1 MMKKREQLDLIRQH
15 KASIIGLEQ
24 ARKSAV
30 CIPLID
36 TEDGFDV
43 LFEIRS
49 SRMQSQPG
57 DICFPGGMVE
67 QRETEQEA
75 AVREMTEEL
84 LVDPRQIRMIGPM
97 DIFPASRLYVYPF
110 VVLLENYR
118 KTFSTDEVED
128 VFRVPLQFFLE
139 NEPEIYYT
147 HMQVIPGED
156 FPYDR
161 IYKGREYEW
170 RERTEEIFFY
180 QYKQYNIWGMTAK
193 MIEALARLIR
203 NGQAPVE
210 TEIK

>member
-1 MMKKREQLDLIRQH
+1 MEKKEQLNRISRH
-15 KASIIGLEQ
+15 KASIIGMDQ

-36 TEDGFDV
+36 TADGFDV

-49 SRMQSQPG
+49 SQIQSQPG
-57 DICFPGGMVE
+57 DVCFPGGMVE
-67 QRETEQEA
+67 PGETEVQA
-75 AVREMTEEL
+75 AVREMREEL
-84 LVDPRQIRMIGPM
+84 LVDASQIHMVGPM

-110 VVLLENYR
+110 VVLLEQYGN
-118 KTFSTDEVED
+118 TFSTDEVEA

-139 NEPEIYYT
+139 TEPEVYYT
-147 HMQVIPGED
+147 RMKVIPGED

-161 IYKGREYEW
+161 IYGGRNYGW
-170 RERTEEIFFY
+170 RERREEIFFY

-203 NGQAPVE
+203 
-210 TEIK
+210 

>member
-1 MMKKREQLDLIRQH
+1 MKKKEQLDLIRQH
-15 KASIIGLEQ
+15 KASIIGMDQ

-30 CIPLID
+30 CITLID
-36 TEDGFDV
+36 IEEGFDV
-43 LFEIRS
+43 LFEVRS
-49 SRMQSQPG
+49 SKIQSQPG

-67 QRETEQEA
+67 RGETEQEA

-84 LVDPRQIRMIGPM
+84 LVDSSQIHMIGPM

-110 VVLLENYR
+110 VVLLENY
-118 KTFSTDEVED
+118 KETFSTDEVET
-128 VFRVPLQFFLE
+128 VFRVPLRFFVE
-139 NEPEIYYT
+139 NDPEIYYT
-147 HMQVIPGED
+147 HMQVIPGDD

-161 IYKGREYEW
+161 IHGGKKYGW

-203 NGQAPVE
+203 TGQHPGD
-210 TEIK
+210 IKT

>member
-1 MMKKREQLDLIRQH
+1 MEKKEQLNRISRH
-15 KASIIGLEQ
+15 KASTIGMDQ

-36 TEDGFDV
+36 TADGFDV

-49 SRMQSQPG
+49 SQIQSQPG
-57 DICFPGGMVE
+57 DVCFPGGMVE
-67 QRETEQEA
+67 PGETEAQA
-75 AVREMTEEL
+75 AVREMREEL
-84 LVDPRQIRMIGPM
+84 LVDASQIHMVGPM

-110 VVLLENYR
+110 VVLLEQYGN
-118 KTFSTDEVED
+118 TFSTDEVEA

-139 NEPEIYYT
+139 TEPEVYYT
-147 HMQVIPGED
+147 RMKVIPGED

-161 IYKGREYEW
+161 IYGGRNYGW
-170 RERTEEIFFY
+170 RERREEIFFY

-203 NGQAPVE
+203 
-210 TEIK
+210 

>member
-1 MMKKREQLDLIRQH
+1 MEKKEQLNRISRH
-15 KASIIGLEQ
+15 KASIIGMDQ

-36 TEDGFDV
+36 TADGFDV

-49 SRMQSQPG
+49 SQIQSQPG
-57 DICFPGGMVE
+57 DVCFPGGMVE
-67 QRETEQEA
+67 PGETEAQA
-75 AVREMTEEL
+75 AVREMREEL
-84 LVDPRQIRMIGPM
+84 LVDASQIHMVGPM

-110 VVLLENYR
+110 VVLLEQYGN
-118 KTFSTDEVED
+118 TFSTDEVEA

-139 NEPEIYYT
+139 TEPEVYYT
-147 HMQVIPGED
+147 RMKVIPGED

-161 IYKGREYEW
+161 IYGGRNYGGRE
-170 RERTEEIFFY
+170 RREEIFFY

-203 NGQAPVE
+203 
-210 TEIK
+210 

>member
-1 MMKKREQLDLIRQH
+1 MEKKEQLNRISRH
-15 KASIIGLEQ
+15 KASIIGMDQ

-36 TEDGFDV
+36 TADGFDV

-49 SRMQSQPG
+49 SQIQSQPG
-57 DICFPGGMVE
+57 DVCFPGGMVE
-67 QRETEQEA
+67 PGETEAQA
-75 AVREMTEEL
+75 AVREMREEL
-84 LVDPRQIRMIGPM
+84 LVDASQIHMVGPM

-110 VVLLENYR
+110 VVLLEQYGN
-118 KTFSTDEVED
+118 TFSTDEVEA

-139 NEPEIYYT
+139 TEPEVYYT
-147 HMQVIPGED
+147 RMKVIPGED

-161 IYKGREYEW
+161 IYGGRNYGW
-170 RERTEEIFFY
+170 RERREEIFFY

-203 NGQAPVE
+203 
-210 TEIK
+210 

>member
-1 MMKKREQLDLIRQH
+1 MEKKEQLNRISRH
-15 KASIIGLEQ
+15 KASIIGMDQ

-36 TEDGFDV
+36 TADGFDV

-49 SRMQSQPG
+49 SQIQSQPG
-57 DICFPGGMVE
+57 DVCFPGGMVE
-67 QRETEQEA
+67 PGETEAQA
-75 AVREMTEEL
+75 AVREMREEL
-84 LVDPRQIRMIGPM
+84 LVDASQIHMVGPM

-110 VVLLENYR
+110 VVLLEQYGN
-118 KTFSTDEVED
+118 TFSTDEVEA

-139 NEPEIYYT
+139 TEPEVYYT
-147 HMQVIPGED
+147 RMKVIPGED

-161 IYKGREYEW
+161 IYGGRKYGW
-170 RERTEEIFFY
+170 RERREEIFFY

-203 NGQAPVE
+203 
-210 TEIK
+210 

>member
-1 MMKKREQLDLIRQH
+1 MEKKEQLNRISRH
-15 KASIIGLEQ
+15 KASIIGMDQ

-36 TEDGFDV
+36 TADGFDV

-49 SRMQSQPG
+49 SQIQSQPG
-57 DICFPGGMVE
+57 DVCFPGGMVE
-67 QRETEQEA
+67 PGETEAQA
-75 AVREMTEEL
+75 AVREMREEL
-84 LVDPRQIRMIGPM
+84 LVDVSQIHMVGPM

-110 VVLLENYR
+110 VVLLEQYGN
-118 KTFSTDEVED
+118 TFSTDEVEA

-139 NEPEIYYT
+139 TEPEVYYT
-147 HMQVIPGED
+147 RMKVIPGED

-161 IYKGREYEW
+161 IYGGRNYGW
-170 RERTEEIFFY
+170 RERREEIFFY

-203 NGQAPVE
+203 
-210 TEIK
+210 

>member
-1 MMKKREQLDLIRQH
+1 MEKKEQLNRISRH
-15 KASIIGLEQ
+15 KASIIGMDQ

-36 TEDGFDV
+36 TADGFDV

-49 SRMQSQPG
+49 SQIQSQPG
-57 DICFPGGMVE
+57 DVCFPGGMVE
-67 QRETEQEA
+67 PGETEAQA
-75 AVREMTEEL
+75 AVREMMEEL
-84 LVDPRQIRMIGPM
+84 LVDASQIHMVGPM

-110 VVLLENYR
+110 VVLLEQYGN
-118 KTFSTDEVED
+118 TFSTDEVEA

-139 NEPEIYYT
+139 TEPEVYYT
-147 HMQVIPGED
+147 RMKVIPGED

-161 IYKGREYEW
+161 IYGGRNYGW
-170 RERTEEIFFY
+170 RERREEIFFY

-203 NGQAPVE
+203 
-210 TEIK
+210 